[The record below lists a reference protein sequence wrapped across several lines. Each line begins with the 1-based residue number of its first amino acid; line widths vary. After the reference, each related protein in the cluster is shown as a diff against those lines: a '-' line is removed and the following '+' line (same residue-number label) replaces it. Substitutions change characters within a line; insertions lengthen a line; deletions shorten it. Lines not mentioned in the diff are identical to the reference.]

1 MIDPPAPQSA
11 FTTAAAALTL
21 TSGGSGS
28 GGAGRLRRPQPRL
41 CWDHPVG
48 KKASKASAPSC
59 RCNAHRLVVRRP
71 RTPRRAAVLFLLAQ
85 KVPRRHHQCLRWITI
100 FKNMPRI
107 KVISPFFFYCCV
119 FRGRVR
125 RRSAVLKE
133 APHHAA
139 HHHTTQCSRGRLYLA
154 AHVLLLSWKAA
165 VLSAGLV
172 GWRKRYDP
180 DFGSRLQ
187 QSSVDVL
194 SLIGRN
200 SP

>member
-21 TSGGSGS
+21 TSCGSGS

-119 FRGRVR
+119 FRGACAAGAPCSKKLPITRRTTTPRNVR
-125 RRSAVLKE
+125 EEGFIL
-133 APHHAA
+133 PH
-139 HHHTTQCSRGRLYLA
+139 TSCCFRGRP
-154 AHVLLLSWKAA
+154 LSCRP
-165 VLSAGLV
+165 G
-172 GWRKRYDP
+172 
-180 DFGSRLQ
+180 
-187 QSSVDVL
+187 
-194 SLIGRN
+194 
-200 SP
+200 

>member
-1 MIDPPAPQSA
+1 MPLQRAPP
-11 FTTAAAALTL
+11 
-21 TSGGSGS
+21 GGS
-28 GGAGRLRRPQPRL
+28 PPT
-41 CWDHPVG
+41 HP
-48 KKASKASAPSC
+48 
-59 RCNAHRLVVRRP
+59 
-71 RTPRRAAVLFLLAQ
+71 TPRSGAVSSCAKSSPPSTSVPPLDHHLQEHAAHQGHIAILLLL
-85 KVPRRHHQCLRWITI
+85 LRLQ
-100 FKNMPRI
+100 
-107 KVISPFFFYCCV
+107 
-119 FRGRVR
+119 GRVR